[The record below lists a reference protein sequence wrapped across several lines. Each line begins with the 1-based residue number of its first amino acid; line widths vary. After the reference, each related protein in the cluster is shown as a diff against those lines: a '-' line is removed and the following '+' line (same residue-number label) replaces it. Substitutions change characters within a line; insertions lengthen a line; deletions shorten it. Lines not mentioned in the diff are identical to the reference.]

1 VKKMDEAKKGE
12 IALALVR
19 AWAKKEFDLEAK
31 VGYVSF
37 ITGVPRE
44 DLQVFVKDLAKE
56 LFFTEE

>member
-1 VKKMDEAKKGE
+1 MDEAKKGE

-44 DLQVFVKDLAKE
+44 DLRDFVQDLAKE
-56 LFFTEE
+56 LFFVEE

>member
-1 VKKMDEAKKGE
+1 MDEAKKGE

-19 AWAKKEFDLEAK
+19 AWAERKADIEGKI
-31 VGYVSF
+31 GYVSF

-44 DLQVFVKDLAKE
+44 DLRDFVKDLAKE